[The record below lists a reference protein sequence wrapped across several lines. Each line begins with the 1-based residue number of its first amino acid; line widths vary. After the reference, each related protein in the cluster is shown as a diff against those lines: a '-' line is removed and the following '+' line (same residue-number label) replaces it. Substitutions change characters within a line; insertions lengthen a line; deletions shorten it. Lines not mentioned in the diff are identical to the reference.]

1 MPEDEIVRALGTGGI
16 SVSEGITPPAPADEG
31 RGGRGVDREP
41 SRVADEDRREEFER
55 NSVLLLRS
63 RRVEDVTAVSD
74 VDGSVVLLL
83 ADTAG
88 GCAEEPSEKK
98 PSSTDQRLLRLVSE
112 RPTVLGRA
120 ELVGLAGGSF
130 SPRMMGC

>member
-63 RRVEDVTAVSD
+63 RRVVTAVSD

-83 ADTAG
+83 ADTAEG
-88 GCAEEPSEKK
+88 WAEEPSEKK